1 MRFYV
6 LDNVSLLKYFQS
18 QMDGYHETSL
28 TNKNGSHQP
37 DPGDMGLGG
46 CAGSKE
52 YEQEIFNDPASCPR

>member
-1 MRFYV
+1 
-6 LDNVSLLKYFQS
+6 
-18 QMDGYHETSL
+18 MDGYHETSL